1 MVSTMKISH
10 SIPVSLAIPVFIS
23 CSQPPQEI
31 SDDWQ
36 LGPFVKVDAANPVL
50 TPLSDTEFYCP
61 VRQQTV
67 RWEEK
72 DVFNPAAIN
81 VDGTIHLLYRAED
94 VVGQYNGTSRIGLA
108 TSDDGLNFERRPEPV
123 LFPDEDTLKE
133 FEWEGGVE
141 DPRVVEDEAGTYY
154 LTYTAYNGD
163 KARLFVASSTD
174 LVNWTKHGSVFK
186 NYDDGRLLEMWSKA
200 GSILTE
206 RSGDKLIA
214 RRVNGKYWMYWGESN
229 IYAATSDDL
238 IDWSPVEETDETKR
252 EFDELRGYTAFK
264 IVFGPREGMFDSY
277 LVEPGPPAI
286 LTERGIVFLY
296 NSRNDP
302 DNGDENYPPGTYA
315 AGQVLINPANPLEV
329 LDRTE
334 TPFLFPDKPY
344 EITGQVNNV
353 CFIEGLVPKGDRWF
367 LYYGTADSKIAVA
380 VFDASSPE

>member
-1 MVSTMKISH
+1 MKISRSL
-10 SIPVSLAIPVFIS
+10 SIFLALPALLS

-31 SDDWQ
+31 GENWQ
-36 LGPFVKVDAANPVL
+36 LGPFVKADAANPVL
-50 TPLSDTEFYCP
+50 TPLSDTEFYGP

-94 VVGQYNGTSRIGLA
+94 VIGQHNGTSRIGLA
-108 TSDDGLNFERRPEPV
+108 TSEDGLNFERRPEPV
-123 LFPDEDTLKE
+123 LFPDEDALKE

-141 DPRVVEDEAGTYY
+141 DPRIVEDEDGTYY
-154 LTYTAYNGD
+154 LTYTAYDGD
-163 KARLFVASSTD
+163 KARLFVATSTD
-174 LVNWTKHGSVFK
+174 LINWTKHGSVFK
-186 NYDDGRLLEMWSKA
+186 NYDGGRLLDMWSKS

-214 RRVNGKYWMYWGESN
+214 RRVNGEYWMYWGDSN

-238 IDWSPVEETDETKR
+238 INWSPVEETDETKR
-252 EFDELRGYTAFK
+252 ELDELRGYTAFK
-264 IVFGPREGMFDSY
+264 IVFGPREGEFDSY
-277 LVEPGPPAI
+277 LVEAGPPAV
-286 LTERGIVFLY
+286 LTEHGIVFLY

-302 DNGDENYPPGTYA
+302 ESGDENYPPGTYA
-315 AGQVLINPANPLEV
+315 AGQVLISPDNPLEV

-334 TPFLFPDKPY
+334 APFLFPDKPY

-353 CFIEGLVPKGDRWF
+353 CFIEGLAPKGDRWF

-380 VFDASSPE
+380 VF